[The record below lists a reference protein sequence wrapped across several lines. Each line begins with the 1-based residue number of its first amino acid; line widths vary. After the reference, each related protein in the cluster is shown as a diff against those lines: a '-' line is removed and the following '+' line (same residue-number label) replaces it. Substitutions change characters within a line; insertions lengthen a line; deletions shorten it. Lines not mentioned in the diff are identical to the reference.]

1 MWFSKDVQNN
11 CNKTKKQCQG
21 PYTAFHM
28 TSEMWFL
35 SSLSHSLFVIDL
47 ICDPALSCFSDQILN
62 NTGGWHEV
70 LMFTF
75 SAAMSFLL

>member
-1 MWFSKDVQNN
+1 
-11 CNKTKKQCQG
+11 
-21 PYTAFHM
+21 M

-35 SSLSHSLFVIDL
+35 SRLSHSLFVTDL
-47 ICDPALSCFSDQILN
+47 TCDPALSCFSDQILN